1 MSDTPDTA
9 APTPPGV
16 TAGSLLRQARQAQ
29 GMHIAVLAT
38 SIKVTPRKL
47 EALENDRLD
56 ELPDATFTRA
66 LAQTVCRTLK
76 IDPAPVL
83 ALLPPPPGQ
92 RLEQVGEGI
101 NAPFRERPGMS
112 QASDWSVLG
121 SPAVWAPLL
130 FLVLAAIV
138 YFLPPGTVSLPIAQ
152 PASAPVVAANRVAT
166 PPPAVPAPVAA
177 PVAAAPAPA
186 ASVVVETVHS
196 VPPAAVDDAASAVAA
211 SPTASMSGVLQLRV
225 SGESWV
231 EVLDGRGQTLLS
243 RLLQPGEAVG
253 VDGAM
258 PLKVTVG
265 NAGVT
270 QLSFRGKAIELAG
283 YTRDNVARLDLK

>member
-1 MSDTPDTA
+1 MSDTPDTS
-9 APTPPGV
+9 APTSPGV

-101 NAPFRERPGMS
+101 NAPFRERPGMVQS
-112 QASDWSVLG
+112 SDCSVLG

-138 YFLPPGTVSLPIAQ
+138 YLQPPGTVSMPIAR
-152 PASAPVVAANRVAT
+152 PASAPAVATNRVAS
-166 PPPAVPAPVAA
+166 PPPAVPAPVDVPMAA
-177 PVAAAPAPA
+177 APA

-196 VPPAAVDDAASAVAA
+196 VPPATADDAASAAA
-211 SPTASMSGVLQLRV
+211 SPTASMAGVLQLRV

-253 VDGAM
+253 VDGAL
-258 PLKVTVG
+258 PLKITVG

-270 QLSFRGKAIELAG
+270 QLSFRGKPIELAA